1 MYILI
6 NPTALCENAS
16 SQSKCRRKVNVNE
29 SPNCKSLEAVTQRY
43 SMKKMFG
50 TLLKK
55 DFGTGVSREFCEI
68 SSNTFLTEHLRSM
81 LLNRYFKLAEA
92 ATGGVP

>member
-1 MYILI
+1 
-6 NPTALCENAS
+6 
-16 SQSKCRRKVNVNE
+16 
-29 SPNCKSLEAVTQRY
+29 
-43 SMKKMFG
+43 MKKMFA

-55 DFGTGVSREFCEI
+55 KTLAPVFSCEFCEM

-81 LLNRYFKLAEA
+81 LLNRYIKLAEA